1 MKEERLKPV
10 DAIGKKKKK
19 NHFTGMGQE
28 GLWLWVKRQ
37 GGKHT
42 TKASSK
48 LKRGWRGE
56 SDNDTK
62 EVDCGTRPPT
72 R

>member
-1 MKEERLKPV
+1 MKEEDRLKPV
-10 DAIGKKKKK
+10 DAIGKKKK
-19 NHFTGMGQE
+19 NHFMGVGEE

-37 GGKHT
+37 GRKHT

-48 LKRGWRGE
+48 LKRGRRGE
-56 SDNDTK
+56 SDDDTK
-62 EVDCGTRPPT
+62 EVDCGTRPPA